1 MPTTTAPDTMI
12 DRLENASP
20 LDPVVKTVRKIVKCA
35 LGPQPVR
42 DALHGLW
49 LGHPLH
55 PMLTDIPIGTWTAAG
70 VLDLLPGTGH
80 ASTTL
85 IATGC
90 AAAVPTAVT
99 GWADWSQLHPP
110 QQRVGLVHAVSN
122 VIGLGL
128 MGASVAARLRGRH
141 VRGKGLA
148 YAGLTAV
155 MAGGYLGG
163 HLVFRQAAGANHVAD
178 VPDLFPSGWQ
188 DLGPLTDLPDAAPA
202 KRDGRRASTCSSY
215 AVVSTSTCSPTN
227 ARTCPARCRTASSP
241 SSRARAAS
249 CARGTGRRSGS
260 PMAQQC
266 TGPPR
271 RRRTA
276 SSRRSRTAGCW

>member
-1 MPTTTAPDTMI
+1 MPTTTAPETMI
-12 DRLENASP
+12 DRIENASP
-20 LDPVVKTVRKIVKCA
+20 LDPVVKTVRKIVNAA

-55 PMLTDIPIGTWTAAG
+55 PMLTDVPIGAWTAAG

-85 IATGC
+85 IATGY

-110 QQRVGLVHAVSN
+110 RQRVGLVHAVSN
-122 VIGLGL
+122 VVGLGL
-128 MGASVAARLRGRH
+128 MGASVLARLRGRTL
-141 VRGKGLA
+141 RGKGLA

-163 HLVFRQAAGANHVAD
+163 PLFLPAAGGAQH
-178 VPDLFPSGWQ
+178 
-188 DLGPLTDLPDAAPA
+188 PA
-202 KRDGRRASTCSSY
+202 GR
-215 AVVSTSTCSPTN
+215 
-227 ARTCPARCRTASSP
+227 
-241 SSRARAAS
+241 
-249 CARGTGRRSGS
+249 
-260 PMAQQC
+260 
-266 TGPPR
+266 
-271 RRRTA
+271 
-276 SSRRSRTAGCW
+276 